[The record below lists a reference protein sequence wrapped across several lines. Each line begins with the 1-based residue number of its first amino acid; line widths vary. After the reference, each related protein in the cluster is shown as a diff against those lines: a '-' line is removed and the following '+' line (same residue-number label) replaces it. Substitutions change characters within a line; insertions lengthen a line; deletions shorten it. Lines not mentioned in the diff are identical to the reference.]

1 MQKRQGLFHG
11 IGLGLNEIRPATRL
25 RRQTGRLRGLSAACS
40 FGGPISP
47 SPEHALGSRQ
57 ERSMLKRETFAIA
70 DIYVP
75 VKRRATLKPATVAEI
90 AASILDVGQQSPI
103 LVRRD
108 GERLVLV
115 EGLHRLE
122 ACKALGEQ
130 TIVGYLVDA
139 RKH

>member
-1 MQKRQGLFHG
+1 
-11 IGLGLNEIRPATRL
+11 
-25 RRQTGRLRGLSAACS
+25 
-40 FGGPISP
+40 
-47 SPEHALGSRQ
+47 
-57 ERSMLKRETFAIA
+57 MLKRETFAIA

-90 AASILDVGQQSPI
+90 AASILDIGQQSPI